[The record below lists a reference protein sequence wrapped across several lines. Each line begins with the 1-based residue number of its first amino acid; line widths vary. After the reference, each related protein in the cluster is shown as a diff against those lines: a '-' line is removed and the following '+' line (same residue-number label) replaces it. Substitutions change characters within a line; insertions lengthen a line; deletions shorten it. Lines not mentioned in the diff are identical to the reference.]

1 MAIIFYIPGPLREH
15 TDGRSQ
21 VEIDVEID
29 ADSGTLREV
38 LAGLWQK
45 YPGLR
50 DRIVTEQGDVRQ
62 HVNIFINEENM
73 RDCGGFA
80 ATVSPGASITIVPAV
95 SGG

>member
-1 MAIIFYIPGPLREH
+1 MAIIVFIPGPLREH
-15 TDGRSQ
+15 TGGRSQ
-21 VEIDVEID
+21 VEID
-29 ADSGTLREV
+29 ADGGTLREV

-50 DRIVTEQGDVRQ
+50 DRIVTEQGYVRQ
-62 HVNIFINEENM
+62 HVNIFVNEENM

-80 ATVSPGASITIVPAV
+80 ATVGPGATITIVPAV